1 MSQFALKER
10 TVSRVNISVEADI
23 LCFFFFRDYLDNHCD
38 ILTLHLTQELFSI
51 SIISINSILR
61 A

>member
-23 LCFFFFRDYLDNHCD
+23 LCFFFRAYLDNHCD